1 MALADIKAKIKA
13 DSQAQIKAIEEEANA
28 KVREITGN
36 VNAEVKA
43 AQDMAR
49 KARKH

>member
-1 MALADIKAKIKA
+1 MSLADIKAKIKA
-13 DSQAQIKAIEEEANA
+13 DSQAQIKAIEDDANA
-28 KVREITGN
+28 KVRGITDS